1 MSAGVRFLYR
11 AIRTSPGVGNGE
23 QIPAQASARHLYST
37 IREIK
42 GVIFD
47 MDGTL
52 TLPVLNFLE
61 MRTRL
66 GIPRGAD
73 ILPTVLKMP
82 REERERALN
91 IIEELEDEGWYSAA
105 WPHYAKECVFPSHR
119 HVQTHAVHVHTLL
132 TDSVYESGSC
142 AFISPPLCVQALGGC
157 SYSLGYWSCS
167 NCWHSTASREQ
178 S

>member
-66 GIPRGAD
+66 GIPREAD

-82 REERERALN
+82 REERERALT
-91 IIEELEDEGWYSAA
+91 IIVEMEDEGWYSAIA
-105 WPHYAKECVFPSHR
+105 LPGLIMLRNVCSLAIVMYKHMLYMY
-119 HVQTHAVHVHTLL
+119 TL
-132 TDSVYESGSC
+132 Y
-142 AFISPPLCVQALGGC
+142 
-157 SYSLGYWSCS
+157 
-167 NCWHSTASREQ
+167 
-178 S
+178 